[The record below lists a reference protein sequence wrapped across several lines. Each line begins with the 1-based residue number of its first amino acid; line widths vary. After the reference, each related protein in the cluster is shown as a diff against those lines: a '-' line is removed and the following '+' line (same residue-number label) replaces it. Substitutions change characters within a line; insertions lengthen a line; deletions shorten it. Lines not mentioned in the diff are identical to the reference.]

1 MTPYN
6 IYPIKNMEKC
16 IIFVVFYLAFTQQLS
31 FESLF
36 CCAREGQ
43 AEQLV
48 AKIQGREGDTEMV
61 ERIVLSVIRIQPGS
75 YLRKLGWYWELYFF
89 PSKPCLDF
97 PRCHSTLYTAFI
109 HNLLN
114 CPWNHQPRSSTPPLF
129 KTSFCTLHMKCSNL
143 VFLHPILT
151 KVTHIPLTV
160 LFCVHRMFDTY
171 DTLNL

>member
-61 ERIVLSVIRIQPGS
+61 ERIILSVIRIQPGS

-89 PSKPCLDF
+89 SKQALLRF
-97 PRCHSTLYTAFI
+97 SSMSFHFI
-109 HNLLN
+109 HSFYTQHFELSMKPSAKILD
-114 CPWNHQPRSSTPPLF
+114 SSPFQNIVLHF
-129 KTSFCTLHMKCSNL
+129 AFEVFQFCISTSISDKSYSYSLDSTFLCS
-143 VFLHPILT
+143 
-151 KVTHIPLTV
+151 
-160 LFCVHRMFDTY
+160 
-171 DTLNL
+171 